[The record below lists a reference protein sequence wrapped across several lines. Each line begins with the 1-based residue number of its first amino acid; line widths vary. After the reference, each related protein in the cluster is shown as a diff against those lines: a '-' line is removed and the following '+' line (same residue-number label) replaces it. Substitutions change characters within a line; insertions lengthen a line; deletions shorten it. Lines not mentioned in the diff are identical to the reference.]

1 MKFEKFAKK
10 IGAHGKLVKAHGYS
24 FLVKDD
30 VAAVIPDFALNF
42 YQITKADESAVLNN
56 VFDNFD
62 LDDLAKVAELDRAI
76 ITEADGSTNAIRR
89 IFCDHNGKEVS
100 ISNDAFSLLEKK
112 DSVFTGT
119 VDIDDDRTVNYL
131 VVIKNQDIV
140 GVIFQNL
147 I

>member
-10 IGAHGKLVKAHGYS
+10 TGAHGKLVKAHGYS

-42 YQITKADESAVLNN
+42 YQITKAEESAVLNGVMN
-56 VFDNFD
+56 DFDID
-62 LDDLAKVAELDRAI
+62 ELVRVAELNRAI
-76 ITEADGSTNAIRR
+76 VTEADGSTNAIRR
-89 IFCDHNGKEVS
+89 IFCDHTGKEVS
-100 ISNDAFSLLEKK
+100 ISNDAFGLLEKK

-119 VDIDDDRTVNYL
+119 VDIADERTVNYL
-131 VVIKNQDIV
+131 VVIKNLDIV